1 MEDWNNMSQLTS
13 NDEIRTGSGPSRLM
27 IVFTALEV
35 VLVYAA
41 IIGYIWRGQHSYPH
55 SWMAIWA
62 VILVSHVLHHDTL
75 RGLGLLWT
83 ELEAS
88 AWAVLPVTIILC
100 LPMLFY
106 GFRNHRLVILH
117 PTWQSLIP
125 LLGYG
130 SWCVFQQYLTQS
142 YFHNRLMS
150 IIPNRHV
157 TSMLIAILFSTTHI
171 PNPILMIATAI
182 AGFIFAEVFARHRNI
197 WPLALAQAVGG
208 LLLAAAAPDAL
219 IHHMRVGPGYF
230 FYGIR

>member
-1 MEDWNNMSQLTS
+1 MGSGKIMGHGTS
-13 NDEIRTGSGPSRLM
+13 LEEIRAGTESPRLFV
-27 IVFTALEV
+27 VFTALEV
-35 VLVYAA
+35 VLVFAA

-55 SWMAIWA
+55 VWMALWA
-62 VILVSHVLHHDTL
+62 AILASQILHHDTL
-75 RGLGLLWT
+75 RGMGLLGT
-83 ELEAS
+83 ELQSS
-88 AWAVLPVTIILC
+88 AWSVLPATILLC

-106 GFRNHRLVILH
+106 GFRHHRLVLLF
-117 PTWQSLIP
+117 PTWQSLVP

-130 SWCVFQQYLTQS
+130 GWCAFQQYLTQS

-157 TSMLIAILFSTTHI
+157 TSFLIAILFSSTHI
-171 PNPILMIATAI
+171 PNVILMIATAI
-182 AGFIFAEVFARHRNI
+182 AGFIFAEVFSRHRNI

-208 LLLAAAAPDAL
+208 LLLAAVAPDAL